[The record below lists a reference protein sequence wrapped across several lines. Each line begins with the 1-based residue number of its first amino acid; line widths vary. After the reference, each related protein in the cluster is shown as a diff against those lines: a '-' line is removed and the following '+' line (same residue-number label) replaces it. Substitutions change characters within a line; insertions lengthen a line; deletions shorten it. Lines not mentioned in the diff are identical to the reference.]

1 MKLSDGQ
8 AIFVGFKL
16 EGSLKHQLGSLSGPD
31 AQYVSRDES
40 TFLRI
45 CTKDDHPYVGKVIR
59 EPLATDRVEDV
70 RRNVISIVGRLC
82 PDVRLPT
89 VLQIWVCEKDTENE
103 DTAAMDKVGD

>member
-16 EGSLKHQLGSLSGPD
+16 EGSLKHQLNSLSGPD
-31 AQYVSRDES
+31 AQYVSREES

-45 CTKDDHPYVGKVIR
+45 CTNGDQPYVGKVVH
-59 EPLATDRVEDV
+59 EPLATDRVDDV
-70 RRNVISIVGRLC
+70 RRNVISIIGRLC

-89 VLQIWVCEKDTENE
+89 VLQIWVCEKEPASE
-103 DTAAMDKVGD
+103 DDPL